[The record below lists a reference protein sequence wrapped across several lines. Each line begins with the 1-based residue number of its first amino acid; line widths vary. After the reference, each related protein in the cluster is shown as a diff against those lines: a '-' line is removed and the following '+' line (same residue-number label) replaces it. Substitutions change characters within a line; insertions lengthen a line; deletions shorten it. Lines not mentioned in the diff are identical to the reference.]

1 MVIDAWVRPISFAC
15 STSGPYAGTLIHEA
29 GHAAAQ
35 KLLFQ
40 NCHPEIIVHAD
51 GSGFARYNWIPGLDW
66 RKLTYF
72 GENLIGDPIRA
83 EGIVALMGPV
93 ADLVASCS
101 AMALGLKASSTRP
114 ELSNYLLAHSYANIA
129 GLFLYALS
137 PLFHS
142 DLSPGNDFQG
152 IRERLG
158 IHPLNKPII
167 QVTKDDRRSTRMI
180 TA

>member
-1 MVIDAWVRPISFAC
+1 AC

-51 GSGFARYNWIPGLDW
+51 GSGFARYNYIPGLDW

-101 AMALGLKASSTRP
+101 TLALGLKASSKRP
-114 ELSNYLLAHSYANIA
+114 ELSNYLLAHSYARIA
-129 GLFLYALS
+129 NLFSYAIS
-137 PLFHS
+137 PLFYSNLGSEH
-142 DLSPGNDFQG
+142 DFQS

-158 IHPLNKPII
+158 IHPLAAAVTILALPILTYK
-167 QVTKDDRRSTRMI
+167 VFAPKNESST
-180 TA
+180 